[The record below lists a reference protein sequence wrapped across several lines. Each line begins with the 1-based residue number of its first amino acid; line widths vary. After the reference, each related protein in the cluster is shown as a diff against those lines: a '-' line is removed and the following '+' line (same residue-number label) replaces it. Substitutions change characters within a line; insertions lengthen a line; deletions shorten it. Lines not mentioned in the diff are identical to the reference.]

1 MKPNN
6 TERLSFRMVTPADA
20 EALDALNRAP
30 GVMKYLDR
38 NPPTLELVRDQSIP
52 EQQRIA
58 QDFPG
63 YGQWVATLN
72 PTGEFVG
79 WFELE
84 PNHPNPGDAEIGYR
98 MRPDYWGQGLA
109 SEGAREL
116 LRYAFETLS
125 VARVAAIT
133 MAVNTPSRRVME
145 RIGLT
150 HVRTFHEH
158 FDDPL
163 PGTEEGEVEYALT
176 RDEWIVRHGLP
187 E

>member
-1 MKPNN
+1 MQPES
-6 TERLSFRMVTPADA
+6 TERLDFRFVTPADA
-20 EALDALNRAP
+20 EALDALNGAP
-30 GVMKYLDR
+30 GVMQYLDR
-38 NPPTLELVRDQSIP
+38 NPPTLKHVRDQLIP

-58 QDFPG
+58 QEFQG
-63 YGQWVATLN
+63 YGQWVATLKK
-72 PTGEFVG
+72 TGEFVG

-98 MRPDYWGQGLA
+98 LHPDYWGQGLA

-116 LRYAFETLS
+116 LRHAFVTLN
-125 VARVAAIT
+125 AGRVTAIT

-150 HVRTFHEH
+150 YVRTFHEQ

-163 PGTEEGEVEYALT
+163 PGTEKGEVEYALT
-176 RDEWIVRHGLP
+176 REEWLLRRAEG
-187 E
+187 